1 MLAAIGMILFG
12 YLLGSIPSGYW
23 LVKALKRIDLRSVG
37 SGSTGATNV
46 LRAAGKFAAVC
57 VLLFDVFK
65 GYLPVW
71 LAQVV
76 EAQPQYA
83 VPLSDWHILPTIA
96 ALAALIGHS
105 KSIFLKFQG
114 GKSAATALGTLL
126 ACQIGGGLAVFA
138 LW

>member
-1 MLAAIGMILFG
+1 
-12 YLLGSIPSGYW
+12 
-23 LVKALKRIDLRSVG
+23 
-37 SGSTGATNV
+37 
-46 LRAAGKFAAVC
+46 
-57 VLLFDVFK
+57 

-138 LW
+138 LWVFLVWATRIVSIASITAGLFSPISMFLFHAQISYVAYAGV